1 MNYNRSIGNMIMN
14 WLVYITM
21 MQLAQMTS
29 RFFQTCTCVLLTQQ
43 YAGLWRY
50 IMTGT
55 FKPNKC
61 KRDNTLYHIIYYVNY
76 TTSCMYCWINKS
88 NFSAC
93 LNQTKQ
99 REKKS
104 KQQSIHHSMSK
115 LSCTLN
121 NMNAL

>member
-14 WLVYITM
+14 WPVYITM

-29 RFFQTCTCVLLTQQ
+29 RFFQTCTCVLLTQK
-43 YAGLWRY
+43 YAGLWIY
-50 IMTGT
+50 IMTDT

-99 REKKS
+99 KK
-104 KQQSIHHSMSK
+104 KFQTTGQSSFYVKVDTIN
-115 LSCTLN
+115 LFVL
-121 NMNAL
+121 